1 METAFKKRKAYIIHS
16 SITNMNHS
24 LLIPLVVALG
34 INLVMFI
41 PAFIYKTDK
50 LTDISYAVT
59 FAVVALFGFFF
70 TAYSPA
76 TLLLLVMILAW
87 SFRLGSYLFIRINK
101 TGKDTRFD
109 GMRESFWKFLRFWL
123 LQGLTVFVVMIP
135 SSYFFSWP
143 MHNLTVISW
152 IGFVVFILGLAI
164 ETIADAQKY
173 RFMNDV
179 SKTGTWIETGIWKY
193 SRHPNYLGEMMVW
206 MGVYLFVVPSL
217 FLVPALVSLVSPLYI
232 ICLILFVSGIP
243 LLEKSADA
251 RWGNNP
257 AYKEYK
263 RRTSILLLWFKKK

>member
-1 METAFKKRKAYIIHS
+1 
-16 SITNMNHS
+16 MNHS